1 MNWAKYRL
9 RRKWCM
15 TKMIGAI
22 SLLLLFACASAPEL
36 TQEERQKIDP
46 PLMKLLSGSGV
57 DGSKIESRLRSDGEK
72 EYEVI
77 IRAKTTEELK
87 SAGIKIQSV
96 IGDVITA
103 HLTIQELRS
112 ILKLPSVR
120 SVEGGS
126 QNFPQ

>member
-1 MNWAKYRL
+1 
-9 RRKWCM
+9 M
-15 TKMIGAI
+15 TKMIGVI

-36 TQEERQKIDP
+36 TQEERLKIDP
-46 PLMKLLSGSGV
+46 SIMKLLSGSDVDESKYESSLRADGV
-57 DGSKIESRLRSDGEK
+57 K

-87 SAGIKIQSV
+87 SAGIKIQSA

-103 HLTIQELRS
+103 RLTMQELRS

-120 SVEGGS
+120 SVENGS
-126 QNFPQ
+126 RNFPQ